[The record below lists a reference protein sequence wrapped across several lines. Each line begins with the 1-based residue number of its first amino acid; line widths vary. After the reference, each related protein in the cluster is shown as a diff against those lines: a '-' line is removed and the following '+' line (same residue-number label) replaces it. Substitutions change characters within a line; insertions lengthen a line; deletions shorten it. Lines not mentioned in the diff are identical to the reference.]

1 MPFARHEIRADR
13 ARKRKGRST
22 HSVHRYRRVTYRRC
36 YVEAGAVVAEC
47 VEQVAQ
53 GVAYVVVPQPGELP
67 PVGVIA
73 SQGLD

>member
-1 MPFARHEIRADR
+1 MPFTRPKVGPDR
-13 ARKRKGRST
+13 AGKWRGRST